1 MKRLK
6 EIERDRRGVEIQHLV
21 PQMLQYVDD
30 HYEPRVQYSLP
41 LSDEDEKAVDQGLGI
56 SAHEAGRKKLPY
68 DTPEMENTY
77 HAWEKKNS
85 EYKSFSSE
93 VVRLVQER
101 FEKASVFY
109 HAAGIDKRTYHK
121 NSSDFGYSPSRKT
134 AFRCCIG
141 LKLNVEE
148 AEDLLKLAGMAFS
161 PNDPDDLVLK
171 FCLENG
177 IWDIA
182 GINYM
187 LFRYA
192 TRPLDNDD
200 ESDKI

>member
-6 EIERDRRGVEIQHLV
+6 DIKRDRRGAEIRHLV

-30 HYEPRVQYSLP
+30 HYKPRVQYSLSP
-41 LSDEDEKAVDQGLGI
+41 LPGDETAADPGL
-56 SAHEAGRKKLPY
+56 SSLAREARENRLPY
-68 DTPEMENTY
+68 DSPEMEDTY

-85 EYKSFSSE
+85 EYRSFSSE
-93 VVRLVQER
+93 VVRLVRER
-101 FEKASVFY
+101 FIKASVFY

-121 NSSDFGYSPSRKT
+121 ISSDFGYTPSRNT

-148 AEDLLKLAGMAFS
+148 AEGLLKLAGMAFS
-161 PNDPDDLVLK
+161 PNSPDDLVLK

-200 ESDKI
+200 AR